1 MKLLHFPENP
11 ESIYV
16 AAGVMLLANA
26 LGILDIG
33 LSAGGLS
40 LSLITAVLGAALA
53 IGILYRNYF
62 VWIAATSFAPINAVV
77 HAFQMIFLMMTV
89 SSAIEYLLFAISH
102 AVPLGLYS
110 FVVFYLNTNEIRDL
124 FGLIP
129 LNQDENTK

>member
-77 HAFQMIFLMMTV
+77 HAFQMIF
-89 SSAIEYLLFAISH
+89 FDDD
-102 AVPLGLYS
+102 G
-110 FVVFYLNTNEIRDL
+110 FFCD
-124 FGLIP
+124 
-129 LNQDENTK
+129 

>member
-11 ESIYV
+11 KSIYI

-26 LGILDIG
+26 LRILDLG

-40 LSLITAVLGAALA
+40 LSLIAAVLGAALGV
-53 IGILYRNYF
+53 GILYRSYL
-62 VWIAATSFAPINAVV
+62 VWIATTLIASINAIA
-77 HAFQMIFLMMTV
+77 HAFQMIFLMMAV
-89 SSAIEYLLFAISH
+89 SSAIEYLLFAISY

-129 LNQDENTK
+129 LNQEKNNR